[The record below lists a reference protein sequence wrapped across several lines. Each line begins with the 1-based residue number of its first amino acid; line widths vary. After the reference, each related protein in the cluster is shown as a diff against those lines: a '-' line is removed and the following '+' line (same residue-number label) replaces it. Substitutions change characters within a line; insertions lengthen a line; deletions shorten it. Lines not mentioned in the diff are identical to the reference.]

1 MPTFRRSMA
10 GILTPMRGIIT
21 QSNYFPWRGFFASL
35 RQVDL
40 LILYD
45 SQQFTRRD
53 WRNRNVIASRKL
65 PEWLTLHVQ
74 SSGNYFSPINQIRVK
89 DENAIDRNIALLSN
103 RYAEF
108 KNTEGFKFI
117 IDLLDSCKSY
127 SFLSEINAL
136 TIKSISEFLDIKIT
150 ISDDKYQNNS
160 KSKTEKLIEVCNNFG
175 IDHYFTGPSAANY
188 LEIEKFNLLGMVV
201 EYFDYGYLSHIDI
214 DFEPSI
220 IHWIVTLNR
229 SELNLLT
236 TFYPHDQSNNT

>member
-1 MPTFRRSMA
+1 
-10 GILTPMRGIIT
+10 MRGIVT

-53 WRNRNVIASRKL
+53 WRNRNLIASKKS

-74 SSGNYFSPINQIRVK
+74 NSGNYSSAINQIRVK
-89 DENAIDRNIALLSN
+89 DEDAIYKNIELLSN
-103 RYAEF
+103 RYSKF

-117 IDLLDSCKSY
+117 IDLLNSCKSF
-127 SFLSEINAL
+127 SFLSEINEH
-136 TIKSISEFLDIKIT
+136 TIKSISQFLDIEIT
-150 ISDDKYQNNS
+150 ICKDMYQNKQ
-160 KSKTEKLIEVCNNFG
+160 KSKTEKLIEVCNSFG

-188 LEIEKFNLLGMVV
+188 LEVDKFNSIGLIVD
-201 EYFDYGYLSHIDI
+201 YFDYEKLVSTDL

-220 IHWIVTLNR
+220 IHWIITLDR

-236 TFYPHDQSNNT
+236 TFYPLHQSK